1 MIEVVKKRKQKEEA
15 KQSILN
21 QSPVLSELISVTP
34 QEFENALFFMPDDE
48 TFYLLHLNQSK
59 VINDS
64 KYIDITK
71 GEGGLEEFFTE
82 DDNSLQYKLK
92 AAFSLVNIRVP
103 FQGTTDFRT
112 LILGLKKPYK

>member
-1 MIEVVKKRKQKEEA
+1 
-15 KQSILN
+15 
-21 QSPVLSELISVTP
+21 VLSELIPVTP

-82 DDNSLQYKLK
+82 DDDSLQCKLK